1 MRMQQMIALAR
12 TIYAVLLLL
21 MIAGCGAH
29 SEHLQ
34 DGTEAASL
42 PAPDGLSR
50 AFVWV
55 PKSSDTL
62 GATNSQSY
70 EVWIQYS
77 KGDKQPSLVLRAD
90 ATDGLIVDW
99 KGPQQLEICYG
110 PSHIYYFNNL
120 FDRADQYARQL
131 YRVEIVLRHV
141 QALAACK

>member
-1 MRMQQMIALAR
+1 MIALIR
-12 TIYAVLLLL
+12 TINAVFLL
-21 MIAGCGAH
+21 MIIAGCGEH

-34 DGTEAASL
+34 KGIESVSRS
-42 PAPDGLSR
+42 APGGLSR

-55 PKSSDTL
+55 PKTSDTL
-62 GATNSQSY
+62 GATNSQQY
-70 EVWIQYS
+70 EVWMQYA
-77 KGDKQPSLVLRAD
+77 KDDKQPSLILRAD

-131 YRVEIVLRHV
+131 YRVEIVLRRV
-141 QALAACK
+141 QAFSDCK